1 MEVESQKEEV
11 EKAERTAADKAAH
24 RAFIF
29 RSCKASLASLV
40 KIVLSSPE
48 F

>member
-24 RAFIF
+24 RAFSF
-29 RSCKASLASLV
+29 RACRASFVSLIE
-40 KIVLSSPE
+40 IVFSLLD